1 MELKKHFSTFIR
13 TTMRPEKHFFTF
25 IRATMDL
32 EKHFSTFIRATMRP
46 EKHFS
51 TFVATRWDRKS
62 TEQLVK
68 VSPSGESIAE
78 QLVKAPTAT
87 LRWLMAAAAKTIP
100 RS

>member
-62 TEQLVK
+62 TEQLEK
-68 VSPSGESIAE
+68 V
-78 QLVKAPTAT
+78 PTAM
-87 LRWLMAAAAKTIP
+87 LRWLMAKAAEKMSPI
-100 RS
+100 